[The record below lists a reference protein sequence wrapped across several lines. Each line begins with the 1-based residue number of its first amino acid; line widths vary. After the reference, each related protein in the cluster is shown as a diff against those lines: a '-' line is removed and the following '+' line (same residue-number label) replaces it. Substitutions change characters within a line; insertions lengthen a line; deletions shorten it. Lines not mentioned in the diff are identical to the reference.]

1 MIKFASALG
10 ERRPEEV
17 VSWQMTLTLPS
28 SMSSSCKVINS
39 VIKAMFF
46 YLCYI
51 KKCMQI
57 IANIFLLQILPMNKV
72 KMAMHGNKTLR
83 RLENYDRPS
92 DRPTN

>member
-39 VIKAMFF
+39 PPAMFF
-46 YLCYI
+46 YRCYS

-72 KMAMHGNKTLR
+72 KMAMIFNFKMRNIPHLF
-83 RLENYDRPS
+83 LHSLAD
-92 DRPTN
+92 